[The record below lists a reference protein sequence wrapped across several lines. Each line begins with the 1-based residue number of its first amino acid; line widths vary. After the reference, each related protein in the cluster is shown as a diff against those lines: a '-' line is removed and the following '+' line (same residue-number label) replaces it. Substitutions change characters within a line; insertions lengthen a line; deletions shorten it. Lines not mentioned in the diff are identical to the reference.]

1 MRTPFSISLVRAS
14 LLLLT
19 VGFVGTAQ
27 EAFAAP
33 IYTNKTDFRIPY
45 RFDPAEMRR
54 IGAQEIRL
62 YESRDQGQ
70 SWQLAKAVDPKMGRF
85 DYRAPRN
92 GEYWFAVRTLDGRN
106 QLYPTGDIAE
116 PGLKVII
123 DTAKPDLTVNLQG
136 TPGGRVQLSWQADD
150 ANLDVSTL
158 KLEFLQT
165 GTIQWETVRVQPAA
179 GGQTSWTAP
188 SRGFV
193 TVRGS
198 IADRAGNVQQVE
210 KQIRLDAAPVQPV
223 IRPPANRQEPEGPI
237 ANQPGNN
244 LVMSAPSGSWDSPQ
258 TDLISSSSASRPDI
272 LQNPYT
278 TEGKP
283 PRISKH
289 TRVVNTRQFHID
301 YELEDVGPSG
311 VGAVELFITEND
323 GGKWFRYGADPDS
336 KSPFNVETPTD
347 GIYGFAIRVKS
358 GTGLSSPP
366 PQVGEKPSMVVVVD
380 QSAPEVELLGAEQG
394 SGSNLMKVRVSW
406 RTNDN
411 HPADR
416 PIALSYATD
425 PNGIWEPISGWIED
439 SGEYIW
445 ALAPNT
451 PTRVYLRVTA
461 RDAAGNLSR
470 AESNQPLLIDLSRPS
485 ARLINVE
492 ATGR

>member
-1 MRTPFSISLVRAS
+1 MRTPFSQWAMRTR
-14 LLLLT
+14 LLMLT
-19 VGFVGTAQ
+19 AVVVGLAQ
-27 EAFAAP
+27 HAFAAP
-33 IYTNKTDFRIPY
+33 VYTNKTEFRIPY
-45 RFDPAEMRR
+45 RFDPEEMRR

-62 YESRDQGQ
+62 YESRDQGR

-85 DYRAPRN
+85 DYQATRD
-92 GEYWFAVRTLDGRN
+92 GEFWFAVRTLDGRN
-106 QLYPTGDIAE
+106 QLYPAGGITE
-116 PGLKVII
+116 PGLQVVI

-150 ANLDVSTL
+150 TNLDASTL

-179 GGQTSWTAP
+179 AGQTSWTAP
-188 SRGFV
+188 DRGFV

-198 IADRAGNVQQVE
+198 IADRAGNLQQVE
-210 KQIRLDAAPVQPV
+210 KQIRLDVPVQPV
-223 IRPPANRQEPEGPI
+223 IRPPRNRQEPDGPI
-237 ANQPGNN
+237 ATQPGNN
-244 LVMSAPSGSWDSPQ
+244 LVMSPPSGNWDSPK
-258 TDLISSSSASRPDI
+258 TDLISSSTASRPDI

-283 PRISKH
+283 PRVTKH
-289 TRVVNTRQFHID
+289 TRVVNTRQFNID

-323 GGKWFRYGADPDS
+323 GGQWFRYGADPDA
-336 KSPFNVETPTD
+336 KSPFVVETPSD
-347 GIYGFAIRVKS
+347 GIYGFAVRVKS

-380 QSAPEVELLGAEQG
+380 QTAPEVKLIGAEQG
-394 SGSNLMKVRVSW
+394 SGSNLMKVRVMWETS
-406 RTNDN
+406 DN

-416 PIALSYATD
+416 PVALSYATD
-425 PNGIWEPISGWIED
+425 PNGIWEPISGWTENT
-439 SGEYIW
+439 GEYVW
-445 ALAPNT
+445 SLAPNT

-461 RDAAGNLSR
+461 RDSAGNLSK
-470 AESNQPLLIDLSRPS
+470 AESEQPLLIDLSRPS

-492 ATGR
+492 AAGR

>member
-1 MRTPFSISLVRAS
+1 MRTPLFQLVKRTG

-19 VGFVGTAQ
+19 VGVVGVAQ
-27 EAFAAP
+27 SVVAAP
-33 IYTNKTDFRIPY
+33 IYTNKTEFRIPY

-62 YESRDQGQ
+62 YQSEDQGQ
-70 SWQLAKAVDPKMGRF
+70 TWQLAKAVDPKMGRF
-85 DYRAPRN
+85 DYRATRD
-92 GEYWFAVRTLDGRN
+92 GEFWFAVRTLDARN
-106 QLYPTGDIAE
+106 QLYPAGDINEA
-116 PGLKVII
+116 GLQVVI
-123 DTAKPDLTVNLQG
+123 DTAKPDLDVHLQG
-136 TPGGRVQLSWQADD
+136 TPGGRVQLSWEAIDS
-150 ANLDVSTL
+150 NLDVSTL

-179 GGQTSWTAP
+179 AGQTSWTAP
-188 SRGFV
+188 ERGFV

-210 KQIRLDAAPVQPV
+210 KQIRLDVPVQPV
-223 IRPPANRQEPEGPI
+223 IRPPRSRQEPEGPI
-237 ANQPGNN
+237 ASQPGNN
-244 LVMSAPSGSWDSPQ
+244 LAMVPPSGNWDTTP
-258 TDLISSSSASRPDI
+258 TNLISSSSASRPEI

-283 PRISKH
+283 PRVTKH
-289 TRVVNTRQFHID
+289 TRVVNTRQFNID

-323 GGKWFRYGADPDS
+323 GGQWFRYGGDPDA
-336 KSPFNVETPTD
+336 KSPFNVETPRD

-358 GTGLSSPP
+358 GTGLSNPP

-380 QSAPEVELLGAEQG
+380 QTAPEVVLRGAEQG
-394 SGSNLMKVRVSW
+394 SGSNLMKVRVMW
-406 RTNDN
+406 ETTDN

-439 SGEYIW
+439 TGEYIW

-461 RDAAGNLSR
+461 RDAAGNLSK
-470 AESNQPLLIDLSRPS
+470 AESEQPLMIDLSRPS

-492 ATGR
+492 ATRK